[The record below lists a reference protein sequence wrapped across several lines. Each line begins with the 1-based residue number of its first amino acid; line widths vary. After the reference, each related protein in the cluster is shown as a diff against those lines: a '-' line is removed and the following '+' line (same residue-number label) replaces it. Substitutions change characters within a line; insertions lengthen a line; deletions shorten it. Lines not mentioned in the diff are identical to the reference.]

1 MAKKQKHQTS
11 TLPWQGKGWR
21 PEYKGLLPFEWVVLA
36 YILFTS
42 AIVLFTSTK
51 MANPE
56 AMIWGRIRVGT
67 MTIALWIVYRML
79 PCKLTMFMRVGAQ
92 MALLAWWY
100 PDTFE
105 LNRLFPNL
113 DHVLATWEQQLFGFQ
128 PALIFAR
135 TFSSPIISELM
146 DCGYVSYFPMIATII
161 LFYFFRRYD
170 EFQRT
175 VFVILASFFTYYV
188 IFDLVPVVGPTFYYK
203 AIGLHN
209 AAQGVFPNVHD
220 YFNLHQDCLP
230 SPGYVQGFFYDLVE
244 DAKAAG
250 ERPTAAFPSSHV
262 GVATICMLFACQA
275 KNRTLL
281 LSLLPFYVFLCM
293 ATVYIQAHYAIDVV
307 AGFITGVAFYFI
319 FKWLYPQH

>member
-220 YFNLHQDCLP
+220 YFNLHQECLT
-230 SPGYVQGFFYDLVE
+230 SPGYAQGFFYDLVE

-319 FKWLYPQH
+319 FKWLYPQC

>member
-1 MAKKQKHQTS
+1 MAKKQKHKS
-11 TLPWQGKGWR
+11 VSLPWQGKGWT

-36 YILFTS
+36 YILFTA

-56 AMIWGRIRVGT
+56 AMIWGRIRVGA
-67 MTIALWIVYRML
+67 MIIALWIVYRLL

-113 DHVLATWEQQLFGFQ
+113 DHVFATWEQQLFGFQ
-128 PALIFAR
+128 PALVFAH
-135 TFSSPIISELM
+135 TYSSPIISELM
-146 DCGYVSYFPMIATII
+146 DCGYVAYFPMIATII

-230 SPGYVQGFFYDLVE
+230 SPGYTHGFF
-244 DAKAAG
+244 
-250 ERPTAAFPSSHV
+250 
-262 GVATICMLFACQA
+262 
-275 KNRTLL
+275 
-281 LSLLPFYVFLCM
+281 
-293 ATVYIQAHYAIDVV
+293 
-307 AGFITGVAFYFI
+307 
-319 FKWLYPQH
+319 

>member
-209 AAQGVFPNVHD
+209 VAQGVFPNMHD

-262 GVATICMLFACQA
+262 GCHHLHALCLSSQEQNVAFELAA
-275 KNRTLL
+275 
-281 LSLLPFYVFLCM
+281 FLCILM
-293 ATVYIQAHYAIDVV
+293 YGHRLY
-307 AGFITGVAFYFI
+307 TGT
-319 FKWLYPQH
+319 LCH

>member
-56 AMIWGRIRVGT
+56 AMIWGRIRVGA

-79 PCKLTMFMRVGAQ
+79 PCKLTMFMRVAAQ

-113 DHVLATWEQQLFGFQ
+113 DHVLATWEQQIFGFQ

-209 AAQGVFPNVHD
+209 AAQGVFPNVHN

-319 FKWLYPQH
+319 FKWLYPHR

>member
-56 AMIWGRIRVGT
+56 AMIWGRIRVGA

-113 DHVLATWEQQLFGFQ
+113 DHMLATWEQQLFGFQ

-230 SPGYVQGFFYDLVE
+230 SPGYAQGFFYDLVE

-319 FKWLYPQH
+319 FKWLYPHR

>member
-56 AMIWGRIRVGT
+56 AMIWGRIRVGA

-161 LFYFFRRYD
+161 LFYFFNRYD

-230 SPGYVQGFFYDLVE
+230 SPGYAQGFFYDLVE

-262 GVATICMLFACQA
+262 GIATICMLFACQA

>member
-1 MAKKQKHQTS
+1 MAKKQKHKS
-11 TLPWQGKGWR
+11 VSLPWQGKGWT

-36 YILFTS
+36 YILFTA

-56 AMIWGRIRVGT
+56 AMIWGRIRVGA
-67 MTIALWIVYRML
+67 MIIALWIVYRLL

-113 DHVLATWEQQLFGFQ
+113 DHVFATWEQQLFGFQ
-128 PALIFAR
+128 PALVFAH
-135 TFSSPIISELM
+135 TCSSPIISELM
-146 DCGYVSYFPMIATII
+146 DCGYVAYFPMIATII

-230 SPGYVQGFFYDLVE
+230 SPGYTHGFFYDLVE

-262 GVATICMLFACQA
+262 GIATICMLLAWRT
-275 KNRTLL
+275 KNKMLL
-281 LSLLPFYVFLCM
+281 FILLPFYVFLCM
-293 ATVYIQAHYAIDVV
+293 ATVYIQAHYAIDVI
-307 AGFITGVAFYFI
+307 AGLITGVAFYFI
-319 FKWLYPQH
+319 FKWLYPQS

>member
-1 MAKKQKHQTS
+1 
-11 TLPWQGKGWR
+11 
-21 PEYKGLLPFEWVVLA
+21 
-36 YILFTS
+36 
-42 AIVLFTSTK
+42 
-51 MANPE
+51 
-56 AMIWGRIRVGT
+56 
-67 MTIALWIVYRML
+67 
-79 PCKLTMFMRVGAQ
+79 MRVGAQ

-113 DHVLATWEQQLFGFQ
+113 DHVFATWEQQLFGFQ
-128 PALIFAR
+128 PALVFAH
-135 TFSSPIISELM
+135 TCSSPIISELM
-146 DCGYVSYFPMIATII
+146 DCGYVAYFPMIATII
-161 LFYFFRRYD
+161 LFYFFRRYE

-220 YFNLHQDCLP
+220 YFNLHQECLP
-230 SPGYVQGFFYDLVE
+230 SPGYTHGFFYDLVE

-262 GVATICMLFACQA
+262 GIATICMLLAWRT
-275 KNRTLL
+275 KNKMLL
-281 LSLLPFYVFLCM
+281 FILLPFYVFLCM

-319 FKWLYPQH
+319 FKWLYPQR

>member
-56 AMIWGRIRVGT
+56 AMIWGRIRVGA

>member
-56 AMIWGRIRVGT
+56 AMIWGRIRVGA

-79 PCKLTMFMRVGAQ
+79 PCKLTMFMRVAAQ

-209 AAQGVFPNVHD
+209 AAQGVFPNVHN

-319 FKWLYPQH
+319 FKWLYPHR

>member
-1 MAKKQKHQTS
+1 MAKKQKHKS
-11 TLPWQGKGWR
+11 VSLPWQGKGWT

-36 YILFTS
+36 YILFTA

-56 AMIWGRIRVGT
+56 AMIWGRIRVGA
-67 MTIALWIVYRML
+67 MIIALWIVYRLL

-113 DHVLATWEQQLFGFQ
+113 DHVFATWEQQLFGFQ
-128 PALIFAR
+128 PALVFAH
-135 TFSSPIISELM
+135 TCSSPIISELM
-146 DCGYVSYFPMIATII
+146 DCGYVAYFPMIATII

-230 SPGYVQGFFYDLVE
+230 SPGYTHGFFYDLVE

-262 GVATICMLFACQA
+262 GIATICMLLAWRT
-275 KNRTLL
+275 KNKMLL
-281 LSLLPFYVFLCM
+281 FILLPFYVFLCM
-293 ATVYIQAHYAIDVV
+293 ATVYIQAHYH
-307 AGFITGVAFYFI
+307 GYG
-319 FKWLYPQH
+319 LYTSTLCH

>member
-56 AMIWGRIRVGT
+56 AMIWGRIRVGA

-188 IFDLVPVVGPTFYYK
+188 IFDLVPIVGPTFYYK

-209 AAQGVFPNVHD
+209 VAQGVFPNVHD

-230 SPGYVQGFFYDLVE
+230 SPGYAQGFFYDLVE

>member
-67 MTIALWIVYRML
+67 MIIALWIVYRML

-319 FKWLYPQH
+319 FKWLCPQR

>member
-209 AAQGVFPNVHD
+209 AAQGVFPNMHD

-319 FKWLYPQH
+319 FKWLYPQC

>member
-56 AMIWGRIRVGT
+56 AMIWGRIRVGA

-209 AAQGVFPNVHD
+209 AAQGVFPNVHN

-319 FKWLYPQH
+319 FKWLYPHR

>member
-113 DHVLATWEQQLFGFQ
+113 DHVLATWEQQIFGFQ

-209 AAQGVFPNVHD
+209 VAQGVFPNVHD
-220 YFNLHQDCLP
+220 YFNLHQECLP

-262 GVATICMLFACQA
+262 GVATICMLFASQA

-319 FKWLYPQH
+319 FKWLYPQR

>member
-105 LNRLFPNL
+105 LNRLFSNL

-128 PALIFAR
+128 PALTFAR

-146 DCGYVSYFPMIATII
+146 DCAYVSYFPMIATII

-319 FKWLYPQH
+319 FKWLYPQC

>member
-56 AMIWGRIRVGT
+56 AMIWGRIRVGA

-170 EFQRT
+170 EFLRT

-220 YFNLHQDCLP
+220 YFNLHQECLP

>member
-36 YILFTS
+36 YIFFTS

-170 EFQRT
+170 EFLRT

-220 YFNLHQDCLP
+220 YFNLHQECLP

>member
-1 MAKKQKHQTS
+1 MAKKQKHKS
-11 TLPWQGKGWR
+11 VSLPWQGKGWT

-36 YILFTS
+36 YILFTA

-56 AMIWGRIRVGT
+56 AMIWGRIRVGA
-67 MTIALWIVYRML
+67 MIIALWIVYRLL

-113 DHVLATWEQQLFGFQ
+113 DHVFATWEQQLFGFQ
-128 PALIFAR
+128 PALVFAH
-135 TFSSPIISELM
+135 TCSSPIISELM
-146 DCGYVSYFPMIATII
+146 DCGYVAYFPMIATII
-161 LFYFFRRYD
+161 LFYFFRRYE

-220 YFNLHQDCLP
+220 YFNLHQECLP
-230 SPGYVQGFFYDLVE
+230 SPGYTHGFFYDLVE

-262 GVATICMLFACQA
+262 GIATICMLLAWRT
-275 KNRTLL
+275 KNKMLL
-281 LSLLPFYVFLCM
+281 FILLPFYVFLCM

-319 FKWLYPQH
+319 FKWLDPQR

>member
-42 AIVLFTSTK
+42 VIVLFTSTK
-51 MANPE
+51 MGNPE
-56 AMIWGRIRVGT
+56 AMIWGRIRVGA

-209 AAQGVFPNVHD
+209 VAQGVFPNVHD

-319 FKWLYPQH
+319 FKCLYPQR

>member
-56 AMIWGRIRVGT
+56 AMIWGRIRVGA

-209 AAQGVFPNVHD
+209 AAQGVFPNMHD

-230 SPGYVQGFFYDLVE
+230 SPGYAQGFFYDLVE

-319 FKWLYPQH
+319 FKWLYPHR